1 MFDPEF
7 IFMGCHCA
15 SLQKT
20 DCRDFQSWTRDSKL
34 AVSVHRL
41 SVIFL
46 IRKWFMH
53 HRSCPTVRD
62 WIVVYL
68 ALLTFTLQII
78 IRDREKLKKKM
89 ENRDEVIMYNF
100 QFFFQIFVY
109 LFLFFCISSVNAFKY
124 IKSYKYQNQNFSFYQ
139 LSG

>member
-1 MFDPEF
+1 MLKNITCNEFYIKLITNLFVHVMASFFKMSMFDPEF
-7 IFMGCHCA
+7 IFMGRHCA

-20 DCRDFQSWTRDSKL
+20 TILPRF
-34 AVSVHRL
+34 
-41 SVIFL
+41 F
-46 IRKWFMH
+46 
-53 HRSCPTVRD
+53 
-62 WIVVYL
+62 
-68 ALLTFTLQII
+68 TFTLQII

-109 LFLFFCISSVNAFKY
+109 LFLFFCISSVNVFKY

-139 LSG
+139 LSGRCH